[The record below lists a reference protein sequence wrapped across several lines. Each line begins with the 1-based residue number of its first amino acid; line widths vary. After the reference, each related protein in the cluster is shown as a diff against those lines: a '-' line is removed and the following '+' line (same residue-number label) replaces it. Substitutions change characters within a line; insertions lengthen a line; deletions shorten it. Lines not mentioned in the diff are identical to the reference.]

1 MATDITASEKTA
13 QQNSVQPDSGTGT
26 QPAKKAAV
34 SVSKNSPLG
43 KKRTKAAAVT
53 SVAEPSDESSATQL
67 KDTEPGDSQQ
77 DSVIPPASGRTAAS
91 ERRRV
96 LPWIT
101 GVLAVLLV
109 AAIALAGYFGY
120 EAFSGNDSDGAVTA
134 QMRTQATD
142 TARDYAIKLSSF
154 DYRDLNKN
162 RDAIASMSTENF
174 AAKYS
179 EMVSALTQIVT
190 DGKGEATAEVP
201 HAAVENIDAGT
212 ATVLLFVNQKA
223 TNVVAPDGKNQ
234 PYRML
239 VTLKRSGD
247 HWLVDNVETI

>member
-13 QQNSVQPDSGTGT
+13 QQDSAQQDSGTET
-26 QPAKKAAV
+26 QPTAKAATRAAV
-34 SVSKNSPLG
+34 SVPKNSPLG

-53 SVAEPSDESSATQL
+53 SEAEPAATQPA
-67 KDTEPGDSQQ
+67 DTEPGDSQQ
-77 DSVIPPASGRTAAS
+77 DSVIPPASGRTPAS

-162 RDAIASMSTENF
+162 RDAIASMATENF

-190 DGKGEATAEVP
+190 DG
-201 HAAVENIDAGT
+201 
-212 ATVLLFVNQKA
+212 
-223 TNVVAPDGKNQ
+223 
-234 PYRML
+234 
-239 VTLKRSGD
+239 
-247 HWLVDNVETI
+247 

>member
-13 QQNSVQPDSGTGT
+13 QQNSAQPDSGTGT

-162 RDAIASMSTENF
+162 RDAIASMSTE
-174 AAKYS
+174 
-179 EMVSALTQIVT
+179 
-190 DGKGEATAEVP
+190 
-201 HAAVENIDAGT
+201 
-212 ATVLLFVNQKA
+212 
-223 TNVVAPDGKNQ
+223 
-234 PYRML
+234 
-239 VTLKRSGD
+239 
-247 HWLVDNVETI
+247 

>member
-1 MATDITASEKTA
+1 
-13 QQNSVQPDSGTGT
+13 
-26 QPAKKAAV
+26 
-34 SVSKNSPLG
+34 
-43 KKRTKAAAVT
+43 
-53 SVAEPSDESSATQL
+53 
-67 KDTEPGDSQQ
+67 
-77 DSVIPPASGRTAAS
+77 
-91 ERRRV
+91 
-96 LPWIT
+96 
-101 GVLAVLLV
+101 
-109 AAIALAGYFGY
+109 
-120 EAFSGNDSDGAVTA
+120 
-134 QMRTQATD
+134 
-142 TARDYAIKLSSF
+142 
-154 DYRDLNKN
+154 
-162 RDAIASMSTENF
+162 IASMSTENF

-239 VTLKRSGD
+239 FTLKRSGD

>member
-13 QQNSVQPDSGTGT
+13 QQDSSQPDSVTET
-26 QPAKKAAV
+26 EPTAKAAV
-34 SVSKNSPLG
+34 SVPKNSPLG

-53 SVAEPSDESSATQL
+53 TVAQSAAQPADTET
-67 KDTEPGDSQQ
+67 KDTEPDDPQQ
-77 DSVIPPASGRTAAS
+77 DSASAPAAGRTPAS

>member
-13 QQNSVQPDSGTGT
+13 QQDSAQQDSGTGT
-26 QPAKKAAV
+26 EPTAKVAV
-34 SVSKNSPLG
+34 SVPKNSPLG

-53 SVAEPSDESSATQL
+53 SEAEPAATQPA
-67 KDTEPGDSQQ
+67 DTEPGDSQQ
-77 DSVIPPASGRTAAS
+77 DSVNTPTSGRTSAS